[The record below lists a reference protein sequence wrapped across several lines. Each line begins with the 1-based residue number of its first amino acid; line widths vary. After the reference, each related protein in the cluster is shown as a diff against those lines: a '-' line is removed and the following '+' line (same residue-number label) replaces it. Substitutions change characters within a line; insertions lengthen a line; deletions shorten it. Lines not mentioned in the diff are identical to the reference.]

1 MRFPVGELL
10 AESGELTLSGL
21 RSASGWQREHGGTI
35 ERALLATGAVSED
48 ALTAAL
54 SKATGVP
61 ATTRAQ
67 LLGAELDVVVALP
80 RSARRRLR
88 ALPFG
93 RNGARL
99 QVAVY
104 DPRNPVLETGLV
116 ASTGSEVELFVVA
129 DPILEDCLDH
139 WEKVEADSPFSF
151 EFELGE
157 DQEEDGE
164 GLEESRSADPFER
177 LGRALLADA
186 LAADATELV
195 IGLSRL
201 KDTGYARSY
210 HDTQPPIAR
219 KLPAAVVPPLVAWF
233 RNGHEKT
240 PFVVERA
247 VGEAE
252 VERIRVDF
260 GEASASQ
267 LTLRF
272 VPESAWGAAAT
283 GSPAAPP
290 CRHVRSAD
298 LVFCPLC
305 GEVL

>member
-21 RSASGWQREHGGTI
+21 SSASGWQREHGGTI
-35 ERALLATGAVSED
+35 ERALLATGAVSEE

-61 ATTRAQ
+61 SASRAQ
-67 LLGAELDVVVALP
+67 LLDAELDVVTALP

-99 QVAVY
+99 QIAVY

-116 ASTGSEVELFVVA
+116 ASTGSEVELFVIA

-139 WEKVEADSPFSF
+139 WEKREADSPYAF
-151 EFELGE
+151 EFELGDDSGVDE
-157 DQEEDGE
+157 PAEV
-164 GLEESRSADPFER
+164 RPADPFER

-195 IGLSRL
+195 IGLSRT

-219 KLPAAVVPPLVAWF
+219 KLPSAVVPPLIAWL
-233 RNGHEKT
+233 RNGHDGAA
-240 PFVVERA
+240 PFFVERP

-252 VERIRVDF
+252 VERVRVIF
-260 GEASASQ
+260 AESSESR

-272 VPESAWGAAAT
+272 AAE
-283 GSPAAPP
+283 GKEPGPRP
-290 CRHVRSAD
+290 CRHVRSAGM
-298 LVFCPLC
+298 VFCPLC